1 MLRDPDLMQHF
12 VYYPQ
17 EKFTTCGKRI
27 YDETT
32 SAEWFHSAFNE
43 SHASEDGKLKAGHL
57 SVGIG
62 FFSDGSAI
70 DKMQKH
76 SEHPLLITILNLSIE
91 CRKKVEARQLVSL
104 LSDVEVIDLKKI
116 QIYQI

>member
-1 MLRDPDLMQHF
+1 MNLIQDFNYPALCIISILLGYWAGSMLQDPDVMQHF

-27 YDETT
+27 YNEAT

-57 SVGIG
+57 FLGIG
-62 FFSDGSAI
+62 LLSDGSAI
-70 DKMQKH
+70 DKM
-76 SEHPLLITILNLSIE
+76 
-91 CRKKVEARQLVSL
+91 
-104 LSDVEVIDLKKI
+104 
-116 QIYQI
+116 